1 MNKLLEKYGVEK
13 KYDVI
18 RNNMNKPIG
27 YIVKYYINSN
37 NNAIKFIDNPIKL
50 GELFKYFNGI
60 KADNFNKGFFESI
73 NINIKEENDRIIPLG
88 LIECYSPSWNSK
100 YIQDNFSIYFGSM
113 RDIYNS
119 KEIIGNFDRAIYL
132 RCEALEFIENFEVN
146 MF

>member
-1 MNKLLEKYGVEK
+1 MNKLLEKYVVEK

-18 RNNMNKPIG
+18 RDNINKPIG

-50 GELFKYFNGI
+50 GKLFKRFNGI
-60 KADNFNKGFFESI
+60 KADNFNKDFFESS
-73 NINIKEENDRIIPLG
+73 NINIKEEDDRIIPVG
-88 LIECYSPSWNSK
+88 LIECYSDK

-119 KEIIGNFDRAIYL
+119 KEIIENFERAIYL
-132 RCEALEFIENFEVN
+132 RCEALEFIDNFEVN
-146 MF
+146 IFK